1 MAYIKQVALDEA
13 TGPIKRVYAA
23 AKARAGCV
31 ANIIRVMSL
40 EGTSANGSINFYGS
54 LMKTRNSLSSARR
67 EMLATVVSNVNDC
80 FY

>member
-1 MAYIKQVALDEA
+1 MAHIKQVSPNEA

-23 AKARAGCV
+23 AKSRAGYI

-40 EGTSANGSINFYGS
+40 DGASANGSMNFYGS
-54 LMKTRNSLSSARR
+54 LMKSPNSLSSARR